1 MARARKDEGVGKGQ
15 TDVIGF
21 AFAVNG
27 QIKGADLYAS
37 PELFAAMWSKLLG
50 ASALEAIQHQKSGKV
65 VAAPVEVLAFLRDA
79 EKGKQSM
86 TDVDRKVKLIKR
98 ESEKQMQV
106 ESWDGA
112 NWVHR
117 SVVSK

>member
-1 MARARKDEGVGKGQ
+1 M
-15 TDVIGF
+15 IGF

-65 VAAPVEVLAFLRDA
+65 AAVPPVEVLAFLRDA